1 LTRFLAR
8 AYNDAPRAG
17 WRCCLSYD
25 GERIRGFWDQEDV
38 ESMYDKHLLDG
49 EILLIKARIPEGAKV
64 LDAGCGEGEATL
76 AYSLV
81 PGVRIDAFDFS
92 ETRLRKARER
102 LRGQSNVSLR
112 QMDALQPDGLH
123 TDYDLVVSQRFLIN
137 LTDWELQKQVLV
149 TLMRALRRGGRL
161 LMLEGSQAGVRELD
175 ELRAAWGLAPIP
187 VRWHNLF
194 FDDDA
199 LRSFMAENGHT
210 LQETRGLGAYFSLT
224 RGVRP
229 ALDAELDWNSEFNR
243 LAATQKMEELL
254 GLGPRFSR
262 LRLWVFEK

>member
-1 LTRFLAR
+1 MRHAL
-8 AYNDAPRAG
+8 G

-25 GERIRGFWDQEDV
+25 GERIRGFWDKEDV

-49 EILLIKARIPEGAKV
+49 EILLVKARIPERAKV

-92 ETRLRKARER
+92 ETRLKKARAR
-102 LRGQSNVSLR
+102 LEGRPNVSLR
-112 QMDALQPDGLH
+112 QMDALHPDGLQA
-123 TDYDLVVSQRFLIN
+123 DYDVVVSQRFLIN
-137 LTDWELQKQVLV
+137 LTDWGLQRQVLV
-149 TLMRALRRGGRL
+149 TLMRALRPGGRF
-161 LMLEGSQAGVRELD
+161 LMLEGSQGGVRELD
-175 ELRAAWGLAPIP
+175 ELRAAWGLPPIP
-187 VRWHNLF
+187 VKWHNLF

-199 LRSFMAENGHT
+199 LASFMAEHGHT
-210 LQETRGLGAYFSLT
+210 LQETQGLGAYFLLT

-229 ALDAELDWNSEFNR
+229 VLDAKLDWNSEFNR
-243 LAATQKMEELL
+243 LAAGKKMEELL